1 MNSSLLS
8 KLFIIYAILHEPM
21 TSFFYLPDRNG
32 RMPVLLFLICCLCGS
47 QYKVFFKSVVSI
59 PMFFWLLWVL
69 YSLVNWLAVGISP
82 VETTLIGFLCVH
94 LILPMATMV
103 VIYQEGCRDLKG
115 TLMLIIG
122 THVVYM
128 LMGLTMQDMGDV
140 TLAGEKVRGGQILG
154 NGLPLSACT
163 FAFAALL
170 ANVNGWLKGKY
181 VCIVMALV
189 FGTIFMVATRKA
201 LFAVIIMLFF
211 YMLAKMSVRKPIT
224 VFISIL
230 ICICAYTA
238 FNLAMSYTL
247 MGERMATVRITEK
260 NVKSTPL
267 DHAAG
272 LVGDRSYHYMLGW
285 KAFQKHPITGV
296 GLTNVPRIYHF
307 KYPLH
312 TEYMVQLAEGGIVGT
327 SIWLLFIGGMFW
339 NIIKARKYK
348 PRSAI
353 LVCLSGMFAI
363 MFINITA
370 WTYDSVRFFII
381 YGLILAY
388 CKPLAEQFLIHVNG
402 KTYITRLIQKH
413 ES

>member
-1 MNSSLLS
+1 MNSPLLN
-8 KLFIIYAILHEPM
+8 KLFIIYAVLHEPM
-21 TSFFYLPDRNG
+21 TSLFDLPDRNG
-32 RMPVLLFLICCLCGS
+32 RLPVLLFLICCLCNS
-47 QYKVFFKSVVSI
+47 QYKAFFKSVVST

-69 YSLVNWLAVGISP
+69 YSFINWLAAGIVP
-82 VETTLIGFLCVH
+82 AETTFLGFVCTH
-94 LILPMATMV
+94 FILPMATMIV
-103 VIYQEGCRDLKG
+103 VCQEGSRDLKG
-115 TLMLIIG
+115 TLMLVIG

-140 TLAGEKVRGGQILG
+140 TLEGEDVRGGQILG

-163 FAFAALL
+163 FAFVAFL

-189 FGTIFMVATRKA
+189 FGSIFMVATRKA
-201 LFAVIIMLFF
+201 LVAVMIMLFF
-211 YMLAKMSVRKPIT
+211 YMLAKTSIRKPVTI
-224 VFISIL
+224 FISML
-230 ICICAYTA
+230 ICICAYTT
-238 FNLAMSYTL
+238 FTLAMSHTL
-247 MGERMATVRITEK
+247 MGKRMATVRMAER

-267 DHAAG
+267 DQVSG

-285 KAFQKHPITGV
+285 KAFQKHPVTGV
-296 GLTNVPRIYHF
+296 GLTNVPKIYHF
-307 KYPLH
+307 KYTLH
-312 TEYMVQLAEGGIVGT
+312 TEYMVQLAEGGMVGT

-339 NIIKARKYK
+339 VIIKAGKHK

-388 CKPLAEQFLIHVNG
+388 CKPLAEQLLVHING
-402 KTYITRLIQKH
+402 KTYLAKLILK
-413 ES
+413 E

>member
-1 MNSSLLS
+1 
-8 KLFIIYAILHEPM
+8 
-21 TSFFYLPDRNG
+21 
-32 RMPVLLFLICCLCGS
+32 
-47 QYKVFFKSVVSI
+47 
-59 PMFFWLLWVL
+59 
-69 YSLVNWLAVGISP
+69 
-82 VETTLIGFLCVH
+82 
-94 LILPMATMV
+94 MATMIIV
-103 VIYQEGCRDLKG
+103 YQEGSRNLKG

-140 TLAGEKVRGGQILG
+140 TLVGEKVRGGQILG

-163 FAFAALL
+163 FAFVVFF

-181 VCIVMALV
+181 VCIVMAMV
-189 FGTIFMVATRKA
+189 FGSIFMVATRKA
-201 LFAVIIMLFF
+201 LVAVMIMLFF
-211 YMLAKMSVRKPIT
+211 YMLAKTSIRKPVT
-224 VFISIL
+224 VFISIF
-230 ICICAYTA
+230 ICICAYTT
-238 FNLAMSYTL
+238 FPLAMSHTL
-247 MGERMATVRITEK
+247 MGKRMATVRMAERNI
-260 NVKSTPL
+260 KSTPL
-267 DHAAG
+267 GQISG

-285 KAFQKHPITGV
+285 KAFQKHPVTGV

-307 KYPLH
+307 KYTLH
-312 TEYMVQLAEGGIVGT
+312 TEYMVQLAEGGMVGT

-339 NIIKARKYK
+339 VIIKAWKHK

-388 CKPLAEQFLIHVNG
+388 CKPLAERHLIHING
-402 KTYITRLIQKH
+402 KTYIAKMIQK
-413 ES
+413 E